1 MTSSL
6 SRHPAFLSLQGGI
19 NFRDLGGQLAA
30 DGRRVR
36 SGKLL
41 RSGALNRLTAED
53 LNHLDTLPLS
63 RVLDYRDPGE
73 VARTPDKL
81 SPLTHYLNAPA
92 NPPVSEVNA
101 KVTELNAATLNALN
115 GEQFM
120 LQLYRQLPFNNP
132 AYRQLAAW
140 LTTPFEGALL
150 QHCAVGKDRTGV
162 GCALTLF
169 AVGCDSETV
178 MEEYLLTHGM
188 LTQVEAWMLELL
200 GNDLTAQGR
209 QSLADILTVKSP
221 ISPPRCR
228 LFTSAMAPS
237 TPGWRQSTSLP
248 RRFAPRCRPGCWK
261 SNRPLP
267 ARRAMLRP
275 PAGPRQPRQQGKNV
289 ISYTSDLPVQRNAHI
304 MRSHLL
310 SQSLTKACVALIS
323 HTTLKTMKLSTL
335 LAAAFAIVGFC
346 NTASAVTYPLPTDG
360 SRLVGQN
367 QVITIPDDNKQPLEY
382 FAAKYQMGLSNML
395 EANPGVDTY
404 LPKGGSVLNIP
415 QQLILPDTVHEG
427 IIINSAEMR
436 LYYYPKGT
444 NTVIV
449 LPIGIGQLGKDTP
462 INWTTKVERKKAGPT
477 WTPTAKMHAEYAAA
491 GNPLPAVVPAGPDNP
506 MGLYALYI
514 GRLYAIHG
522 TNANFGIG
530 LRVSHGCVRLRNDDI
545 KFLFENV
552 PVGTR
557 VQFIDEP
564 VKATT
569 EPDGSR
575 YIEVHNPLSTTEA
588 QFQGGEIVPITLTQ
602 PVQAVTSQSDVDQN
616 VVEQAIQNRSGM
628 PVRLN

>member
-53 LNHLDTLPLS
+53 LNHIDTLPLS

-162 GCALTLF
+162 GC
-169 AVGCDSETV
+169 DSETV

-209 QSLADILTVKSP
+209 QSLADILTVKE
-221 ISPPRCR
+221 
-228 LFTSAMAPS
+228 
-237 TPGWRQSTSLP
+237 
-248 RRFAPRCRPGCWK
+248 
-261 SNRPLP
+261 
-267 ARRAMLRP
+267 
-275 PAGPRQPRQQGKNV
+275 
-289 ISYTSDLPVQRNAHI
+289 SY
-304 MRSHLL
+304 
-310 SQSLTKACVALIS
+310 
-323 HTTLKTMKLSTL
+323 
-335 LAAAFAIVGFC
+335 LAAALSAIHQRYG
-346 NTASAVTYPLPTDG
+346 T
-360 SRLVGQN
+360 
-367 QVITIPDDNKQPLEY
+367 
-382 FAAKYQMGLSNML
+382 
-395 EANPGVDTY
+395 VDAW
-404 LPKGGSVLNIP
+404 L
-415 QQLILPDTVHEG
+415 
-427 IIINSAEMR
+427 A
-436 LYYYPKGT
+436 
-444 NTVIV
+444 
-449 LPIGIGQLGKDTP
+449 
-462 INWTTKVERKKAGPT
+462 
-477 WTPTAKMHAEYAAA
+477 AEY
-491 GNPLPAVVPAGPDNP
+491 
-506 MGLYALYI
+506 
-514 GRLYAIHG
+514 
-522 TNANFGIG
+522 
-530 LRVSHGCVRLRNDDI
+530 
-545 KFLFENV
+545 
-552 PVGTR
+552 
-557 VQFIDEP
+557 Q
-564 VKATT
+564 
-569 EPDGSR
+569 
-575 YIEVHNPLSTTEA
+575 
-588 QFQGGEIVPITLTQ
+588 LT
-602 PVQAVTSQSDVDQN
+602 A
-616 VVEQAIQNRSGM
+616 
-628 PVRLN
+628 PVRAALQARLLEE